1 MIDCLKIVA
10 FSNTFNEFDGENSS
24 PLVLLWVTFYYYDLK
39 IFILVRR
46 HVNFIHS
53 SFSFF
58 LFSFFSDKGGILL
71 TNVQGKHR
79 LKSSPLDLEIS
90 SGLVTEFISLDFF
103 TKRKKFLSSHR
114 G

>member
-24 PLVLLWVTFYYYDLK
+24 PLVLLWITFYYYDLK

-58 LFSFFSDKGGILL
+58 LFSFFSDKGGIMILL

-79 LKSSPLDLEIS
+79 LKSSPPDLEIFWS
-90 SGLVTEFISLDFF
+90 C
-103 TKRKKFLSSHR
+103 H
-114 G
+114 